1 MPSRRTWPIKDSGW
15 RGNDRVQRELP
26 QPTALIRHVEKR
38 STITPFAN
46 MASSYWTFRMHG
58 SNSEVLEV
66 NHEGSVPGSES
77 KRDGYR
83 ARAERDRSAPICD
96 SLARRERRLGRR
108 WAGFAWLALS
118 GDWDCD
124 CERVAT
130 KGTPAAALNRRV
142 EPLDFHPSRAHN
154 PPVHSF
160 RSLL

>member
-1 MPSRRTWPIKDSGW
+1 
-15 RGNDRVQRELP
+15 
-26 QPTALIRHVEKR
+26 
-38 STITPFAN
+38 

-83 ARAERDRSAPICD
+83 ARAERDRSAPPRD
-96 SLARRERRLGRR
+96 SIARRGRGLDR
-108 WAGFAWLALS
+108 TWAGVATLRLAVS
-118 GDWDCD
+118 RDWDCG
-124 CERVAT
+124 CEGVGPKRTRAD
-130 KGTPAAALNRRV
+130 ALIFLTSPDPRRTI
-142 EPLDFHPSRAHN
+142 